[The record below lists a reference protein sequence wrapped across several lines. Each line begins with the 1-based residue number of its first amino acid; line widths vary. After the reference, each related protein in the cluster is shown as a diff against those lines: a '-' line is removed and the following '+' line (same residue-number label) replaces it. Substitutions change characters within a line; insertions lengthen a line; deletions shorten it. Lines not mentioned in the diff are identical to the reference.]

1 VLTVMGLL
9 PGLHTMMGLVPI
21 FGHDVWLHALSS
33 ALGVYFGW
41 FYLPTRESRHPQTVV
56 A

>member
-1 VLTVMGLL
+1 
-9 PGLHTMMGLVPI
+9 MMGLVPI

-33 ALGVYFGW
+33 ALGIYFGW
-41 FYLPTRESRHPQTVV
+41 FYLPTMESRQPQRAV